1 MTDADLVTKRLAR
14 IETCVQ
20 ELRTLGNPGRI
31 ATDLREQRFF
41 EHTLQIAIQSALD
54 VASHI
59 VSDRR
64 LGEPQSN
71 HDLLDLLVRYGWIP
85 AELAQALHRMV
96 GFRNIL
102 VRGYETVDLV
112 IVEDVARNHLDD
124 LLAFA
129 REIRR
134 HAALNPPPAAN

>member
-31 ATDLREQRFF
+31 ASDLREQRFF

-85 AELAQALHRMV
+85 AELALPLHRMI

-102 VRGYETVDLV
+102 VHGYETVDLA
-112 IVEDVARNHLDD
+112 IVENVARNHLDD

-134 HAALNPPPAAN
+134 QAAVR

>member
-20 ELRTLGNPGRI
+20 ELRTLGDPTRI
-31 ATDLREQRFF
+31 ASDLREQRFF

-85 AELAQALHRMV
+85 AQLALPLHRMI

-102 VRGYETVDLV
+102 VHGYETVDLA
-112 IVEDVARNHLDD
+112 IVENVARNHLDD

-134 HAALNPPPAAN
+134 QAAVR